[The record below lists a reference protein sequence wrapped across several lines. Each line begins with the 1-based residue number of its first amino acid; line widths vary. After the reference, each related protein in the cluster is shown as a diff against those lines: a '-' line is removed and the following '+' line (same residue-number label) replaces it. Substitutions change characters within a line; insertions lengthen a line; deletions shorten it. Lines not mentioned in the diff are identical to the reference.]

1 MTQSLDSFFH
11 PRGIAILGASAD
23 PAKLGYGVA
32 RNLIQGGYPG
42 AVHLVNPRAGE
53 IFGHPMYPNV
63 AAVPGPVD
71 LAVVIVPAP
80 AAAQALR
87 EVGQRGIK
95 AAILTSGGFRE
106 TGPDGAKLE
115 EEVLAA
121 CREHSIRLIGPNCIG
136 LLDTHLPLDT
146 TFLPPPP
153 PSSGKIAFLSHSGA
167 FCAAVI
173 DWSRTQG
180 FGFSRLVSL
189 GNQADITE
197 TDLLP
202 IIAADPNTKAICLY
216 LEGLRDGQKFIETAQ
231 KIDKPI
237 IALKVG
243 RSASGQKA
251 AASHTGAL
259 AGSEA
264 ALNAAFE
271 RAGILRAASAEQ
283 LFDWAQA
290 LSSYAPSSP
299 TLLPAGEGSVIAPS
313 PTGGGR
319 GVREN
324 VAILTNAGGP
334 GVIAADALDA
344 AGFSLADLAP
354 VTEAGLRSILPPAAS
369 VHNPV
374 DMLASAT
381 PEQYASSLEL
391 LLKDPGVDA
400 VLVIAPPSPVC
411 PTEHIADALI
421 PLIRASAKPVLI
433 TLMGSQLVHAAQRH
447 FAGAG
452 IPTYPFPERAA
463 SALAAIQ
470 RWKVKNRTPAANQPP
485 STFHV
490 PESAENLPA
499 EELVA
504 AFGIET
510 APILLGK
517 DKGETA
523 ALANRLGF
531 PVVLKIASVD
541 IPHKS
546 DIGGVLL
553 DIKSI
558 DAAAKGFDRLMEIA
572 KFARPDARIDGVHVQ
587 RQIPPGQEVIIG
599 MVRDPQFGPLMMF
612 GSGGVEAEGLKDVA
626 FALAPL
632 DEMSAREMLQK
643 TWAGKKLE
651 GFRSI
656 KAADAEAVIDA
667 LIRLSWLAI
676 QNPQIAEI
684 EINPLRVLAK
694 GALAV
699 DVRMK

>member
-1 MTQSLDSFFH
+1 MAQSLDSFFH

-42 AVHLVNPRAGE
+42 AIHLVNPKKGDL
-53 IFGHPMYPNV
+53 FGHPMHPNI
-63 AAVPGPVD
+63 AAVPDPVD

-87 EVGQRGIK
+87 EVGQRGIR

-121 CREHSIRLIGPNCIG
+121 CREYGIRLIGPNCIG
-136 LLDTHLPLDT
+136 LLDTHLPCDT

-153 PSSGKIAFLSHSGA
+153 PRQGRIAFLSHSGA

-173 DWSRTQG
+173 DWSRAQG

-189 GNQADITE
+189 GNQADLTE

-202 IIAADPNTKAICLY
+202 IIAADPNTRAICLY
-216 LEGLRDGQKFIETAQ
+216 LESLPDGQKFIESAR

-243 RSASGQKA
+243 RTASGQKA

-259 AGSEA
+259 AGSET
-264 ALNAAFE
+264 ALNAALE
-271 RAGILRAASAEQ
+271 RAGVLRAASAEQ

-290 LSSYAPSSP
+290 LSSYSFW
-299 TLLPAGEGSVIAPS
+299 
-313 PTGGGR
+313 
-319 GVREN
+319 EN
-324 VAILTNAGGP
+324 GKRIAILTNAGGP

-354 VTEAGLRSILPPAAS
+354 VTESGLRSLLPPAAS
-369 VHNPV
+369 THNPV
-374 DMLASAT
+374 DMLASAS
-381 PEQYASSLEL
+381 PEQYASCLEL
-391 LLKDPGVDA
+391 LLQDSGVDA
-400 VLVIAPPSPVC
+400 TLVILPPSPNH
-411 PTEHIADALI
+411 PTEDIADALI
-421 PLIRASAKPVLI
+421 ALIRDAAKPVI
-433 TLMGSQLVHAAQRH
+433 VTLMGSQLVTEAQHH
-447 FAGAG
+447 FANAG

-463 SALAAIQ
+463 SALGALYQWKMASGKRQVESKQ
-470 RWKVKNRTPAANQPP
+470 RESQFTVHHSPLPAA
-485 STFHV
+485 
-490 PESAENLPA
+490 A

-504 AFGIET
+504 AYGIET

-517 DKGETA
+517 SKGETA
-523 ALANRLGF
+523 AIANQLGF

-553 DIKSI
+553 NIKSI

-572 KFARPDARIDGVHVQ
+572 KSARPDARIDGVHVQ

-632 DEMSAREMLQK
+632 DEDSAREMLQK
-643 TWAGKKLE
+643 TWAGRKLF

-656 KAADAEAVIDA
+656 PPADAEAVVDA